1 MKKNSE
7 GFEEKLENLSTI
19 LETLESGEL
28 TLTESLD
35 KFENGISLYS
45 SCIEILE
52 KASEK
57 VSILKTNLDIG
68 ELEKEAFII
77 KED

>member
-35 KFENGISLYS
+35 KFEKGISLYS
-45 SCIEILE
+45 SCIELLE
-52 KASEK
+52 NASEK

-68 ELEKEAFII
+68 ELQKEAFII